1 MIMRRYGMTARSVA
15 CGISLGLVVVA
26 SGLGAEEP
34 KSAPAFS
41 GKAAA
46 AIQQLE
52 SDDAYQRQL
61 GFLRLE
67 ALRETATLDVIR
79 QYLESPDEEIRAY
92 SLRAVAAIEG
102 VASVPLLLETL
113 KTDKHPRVRRAA
125 LLGVEPFGASDPDVL
140 PACLVAL
147 RDREAEVR
155 ITAVDIV
162 SRMDDPRARDAIH
175 ARFKREHDPNVRHAL
190 KLARRRLGEL

>member
-1 MIMRRYGMTARSVA
+1 MRRHGMTVRSVA
-15 CGISLGLVVVA
+15 YGVSLGLVVGA

-34 KSAPAFS
+34 RSVPAVS

-79 QYLESPDEEIRAY
+79 QYLESPDEETRAY

-102 VASVPLLLETL
+102 VASIPVLLEML
-113 KTDKHPRVRRAA
+113 KTDADPRVRRAA
-125 LLGVEPFGASDPDVL
+125 LLGVEPFSAFDPDIL
-140 PACLVAL
+140 PACLLAL

-162 SRMDDPRARDAIH
+162 SRMDDPRAKDAIRV
-175 ARFKREHDPNVRHAL
+175 RFKREHDPNVRHAL
-190 KLARRRLGEL
+190 RLAMTRLGER

>member
-1 MIMRRYGMTARSVA
+1 MRCDGRTVRSVA
-15 CGISLGLVVVA
+15 YGVSLGLVVGA

-34 KSAPAFS
+34 RSVPAFS

-79 QYLESPDEEIRAY
+79 EYLESPDEEMRAY

-113 KTDKHPRVRRAA
+113 TTDPDVRVRRAA
-125 LLGVEPFGASDPDVL
+125 LLGVEPFSASDPAVL
-140 PACLVAL
+140 PACLAAL
-147 RDREAEVR
+147 RDRKAEVR

-162 SRMDDPRARDAIH
+162 SRMDDPRAKDAIR

-190 KLARRRLGEL
+190 RLAMKRLGEL